1 MQHNKPPLQF
11 PATIQLIVHSTP
23 VRMSNAR
30 KPASARNLPTEIAPI
45 GDVMRKLPRG
55 SSSLPKDVVQ
65 HAQRIR
71 LFYAIAHCVADKGYA
86 DTTMTDI
93 TRHAGVS
100 RTTFYELFTD
110 KEHCF
115 LEGFRIMSG
124 IHMQSA
130 RSALETSDSLADRS
144 IAALKAYNDRIVEQ
158 PMLAKAFIVE
168 AQAASPA
175 IRQAM
180 QQAQT
185 QWAEVIKD
193 WLREVCTAHNDVA
206 MPTDTTVQ
214 MVVAGMYSFAVDTT
228 RVGGKD
234 ADTRL
239 QALTRFTWAALGLY
253 GWASRLGAPNR
264 RWGSPAR

>member
-1 MQHNKPPLQF
+1 
-11 PATIQLIVHSTP
+11 
-23 VRMSNAR
+23 MSNAR
-30 KPASARNLPTEIAPI
+30 KPASARNLPTELAPI
-45 GDVMRKLPRG
+45 GDAMRKLPRG

-71 LFYAIAHCVADKGYA
+71 LFYAIAHCVAENGYA

-93 TRHAGVS
+93 TRQAGVS
-100 RTTFYELFTD
+100 RTTFYELFND

-130 RSALETSDSLADRS
+130 RSALQTSASLADRS

-168 AQAASPA
+168 AQAASPT

-180 QQAQT
+180 QQAQA

-193 WLREVCTAHNDVA
+193 WLREVCTAHPDVP

-214 MVVAGMYSFAVDTT
+214 MVVAGMYRFAVDTT
-228 RVGGKD
+228 CCADQD

-253 GWASRLGAPNR
+253 GWASRLGDANR
-264 RWGSPAR
+264 HWGSPAR

>member
-1 MQHNKPPLQF
+1 
-11 PATIQLIVHSTP
+11 
-23 VRMSNAR
+23 MSNSR
-30 KPASARNLPTEIAPI
+30 KPASARDLSTEIAPI

-71 LFYAIAHCVADKGYA
+71 LFYAIAHCVAEKGYA

-130 RSALETSDSLADRS
+130 RNALDTPDSLADRS
-144 IAALKAYNDRIVEQ
+144 IAALKAYKDRIVEQ
-158 PMLAKAFIVE
+158 PMLARAFIVE

-175 IRQAM
+175 IRQAL
-180 QQAQT
+180 QQAQA
-185 QWAEVIKD
+185 QWADIIKD
-193 WLREVCTAHNDVA
+193 WLKQIRTVHPDVPQA
-206 MPTDTTVQ
+206 TDITLQ
-214 MVVAGMYSFAVDTT
+214 MVVAGMYRFAVDTT
-228 RVGGKD
+228 RHTSD
-234 ADTRL
+234 DTEARL
-239 QALTRFTWAALGLY
+239 LALARFTWAALGLY
-253 GWASRLGAPNR
+253 GWARKLGSPTR
-264 RWGSPAR
+264 RWGTPTR